1 MFKRF
6 RKKIQ
11 KVKEGMILAHT
22 FKSGERLWTYP
33 EDKIQFVCIGHENQ
47 TNEYKNFL
55 MVLNQSLHES
65 KILASKIVQNMEN
78 ILSGDNVV
86 KNATETIT
94 LVNYQLSLPR
104 KITEIENELKE
115 VLFCMFFV
123 TDDEVPYTYN
133 EFENAKKIRL
143 LNENLEQ
150 KAKFFFALTDTARA
164 LIDTFNKLEGV
175 YFEGIQEQLKALI
188 LENTKKTIK
197 CTFN

>member
-33 EDKIQFVCIGHENQ
+33 EDKIQFVCIAHENQ

-164 LIDTFNKLEGV
+164 LINTFNKLEGV

-188 LENTKKTIK
+188 LENTKKT
-197 CTFN
+197 TN

>member
-11 KVKEGMILAHT
+11 KVKEGMVLAHT

-33 EDKIQFVCIGHENQ
+33 EDKIQFVCIAHENQ

-143 LNENLEQ
+143 LNEDLEQ

-188 LENTKKTIK
+188 LENTKKT
-197 CTFN
+197 TN

>member
-22 FKSGERLWTYP
+22 FKSGERLWTYR
-33 EDKIQFVCIGHENQ
+33 EDKIQFVCIAHENP
-47 TNEYKNFL
+47 TNAYKNFL

-188 LENTKKTIK
+188 LENTKKT
-197 CTFN
+197 TN

>member
-22 FKSGERLWTYP
+22 FKSGERLWTYR
-33 EDKIQFVCIGHENQ
+33 EDKIQFVCIAHENQ

-78 ILSGDNVV
+78 ILNGDDRV

-164 LIDTFNKLEGV
+164 LITTFNKLEGV

-188 LENTKKTIK
+188 LENTKKT
-197 CTFN
+197 TN

>member
-1 MFKRF
+1 MFKKF

-11 KVKEGMILAHT
+11 KVKEGMILAYT

-33 EDKIQFVCIGHENQ
+33 EDKIQFVCIAHENQ

-164 LIDTFNKLEGV
+164 LITTFNKLEGV

-188 LENTKKTIK
+188 LENTKKT
-197 CTFN
+197 TN

>member
-11 KVKEGMILAHT
+11 KVKEGMVLAHT

-33 EDKIQFVCIGHENQ
+33 EDKIQFVCIAHENQ

-164 LIDTFNKLEGV
+164 LIATFNKLEGV

-188 LENTKKTIK
+188 LENTKKT
-197 CTFN
+197 TN

>member
-11 KVKEGMILAHT
+11 KVKEGMVLAHT
-22 FKSGERLWTYP
+22 FKSGERLWTYR
-33 EDKIQFVCIGHENQ
+33 EDKIQFVCIAHENQ

-188 LENTKKTIK
+188 LENTKKT
-197 CTFN
+197 TN

>member
-1 MFKRF
+1 MFKKF

-11 KVKEGMILAHT
+11 KENEGMVLKNT
-22 FKSGERLWTYP
+22 YKNGERLWTYP
-33 EDKIQFVCIGHENQ
+33 EDKIQFVCIAHENQ

-164 LIDTFNKLEGV
+164 LITTFNKLEGV

-188 LENTKKTIK
+188 LENTKKT
-197 CTFN
+197 TN

>member
-1 MFKRF
+1 MFKKF

-33 EDKIQFVCIGHENQ
+33 EDKIQFVCIAHENQ

-78 ILSGDNVV
+78 ILNGDNVV

-143 LNENLEQ
+143 LNEDLEQ
-150 KAKFFFALTDTARA
+150 KAKFFFALTATAKA
-164 LIDTFNKLEGV
+164 LIATFNKLEGV

-188 LENTKKTIK
+188 LENTKKT
-197 CTFN
+197 TN

>member
-33 EDKIQFVCIGHENQ
+33 EDKIQFVCIAHENQ

-164 LIDTFNKLEGV
+164 LITTFNKLEVV

-188 LENTKKTIK
+188 LENTKKT
-197 CTFN
+197 TN

>member
-1 MFKRF
+1 MFKKF

-33 EDKIQFVCIGHENQ
+33 EDKIQFVCIAHENQ

-164 LIDTFNKLEGV
+164 LIVTFNKLEGV

-188 LENTKKTIK
+188 LENTKKT
-197 CTFN
+197 TN

>member
-33 EDKIQFVCIGHENQ
+33 EDKIQFVCIAHENQ

-78 ILSGDNVV
+78 ILNGDNVV

-188 LENTKKTIK
+188 LENTKKTMS
-197 CTFN
+197 

>member
-1 MFKRF
+1 MFKKF

-11 KVKEGMILAHT
+11 KVKEGMVLAHT

-33 EDKIQFVCIGHENQ
+33 EDKIQFVCIAHENE

-78 ILSGDNVV
+78 ILNGDNVV

-104 KITEIENELKE
+104 KITEIENELKD

-123 TDDEVPYTYN
+123 TDDETPYTYN

-143 LNENLEQ
+143 LNEDLEQ

-164 LIDTFNKLEGV
+164 LIDTFNKIDGV

-188 LENTKKTIK
+188 LENTKKTTK
-197 CTFN
+197 

>member
-11 KVKEGMILAHT
+11 KVKEGMILAHN

-33 EDKIQFVCIGHENQ
+33 EDKIQFVCSAHENQ

-78 ILSGDNVV
+78 ILNGEDRV

-188 LENTKKTIK
+188 LENTKKT
-197 CTFN
+197 TN

>member
-1 MFKRF
+1 MFKKF

-33 EDKIQFVCIGHENQ
+33 EDKIQFVCIAHENQ

-143 LNENLEQ
+143 LNEDLEQ

-188 LENTKKTIK
+188 LENTKKT
-197 CTFN
+197 TN

>member
-33 EDKIQFVCIGHENQ
+33 EDKIQFVCIAHENQ

-94 LVNYQLSLPR
+94 MVNYQLSLPR

-164 LIDTFNKLEGV
+164 LIATFNKLEGV

-188 LENTKKTIK
+188 LENTKKT
-197 CTFN
+197 TN

>member
-1 MFKRF
+1 MFKKF

-11 KVKEGMILAHT
+11 KVKEGMVLAHT

-33 EDKIQFVCIGHENQ
+33 EDKIQFVCIAHENQ

-94 LVNYQLSLPR
+94 LVTYQLSLPR

-164 LIDTFNKLEGV
+164 LITTFNKLEGV

-188 LENTKKTIK
+188 LENTKKTMS
-197 CTFN
+197 

>member
-1 MFKRF
+1 MFKKF

-33 EDKIQFVCIGHENQ
+33 EDKIQFVCIAHENQ

-164 LIDTFNKLEGV
+164 LIATFNKLEGV

-188 LENTKKTIK
+188 LENTKKT
-197 CTFN
+197 TN

>member
-22 FKSGERLWTYP
+22 FKSGERLWTYR
-33 EDKIQFVCIGHENQ
+33 EDKIQFVCIAHENQ

-188 LENTKKTIK
+188 LENTKKT
-197 CTFN
+197 TN

>member
-22 FKSGERLWTYP
+22 FKSGERLWTYR
-33 EDKIQFVCIGHENQ
+33 EDKIQFVCIAHENQ

-175 YFEGIQEQLKALI
+175 YFEGIQEQIKALI
-188 LENTKKTIK
+188 LENTKKT
-197 CTFN
+197 TN

>member
-11 KVKEGMILAHT
+11 KVKEGMVLAHT

-33 EDKIQFVCIGHENQ
+33 EDKIQFVCIAHENE

-78 ILSGDNVV
+78 ILNGDNVV

-188 LENTKKTIK
+188 LENTKKTMS
-197 CTFN
+197 

>member
-1 MFKRF
+1 MFKKF

-22 FKSGERLWTYP
+22 FKSGERLWTYR
-33 EDKIQFVCIGHENQ
+33 EDKIQFVCIAHENQ

-188 LENTKKTIK
+188 LENTKKT
-197 CTFN
+197 TN

>member
-11 KVKEGMILAHT
+11 KVKEGMVLAHT

-33 EDKIQFVCIGHENQ
+33 EDKIQFVCIAHENQ
-47 TNEYKNFL
+47 TNEYKNIL

-188 LENTKKTIK
+188 LENTKKTMS
-197 CTFN
+197 

>member
-22 FKSGERLWTYP
+22 FKSGERLWTYR
-33 EDKIQFVCIGHENQ
+33 EDKIQFVCIAHENQ

-164 LIDTFNKLEGV
+164 LIVTFNKLEGV

-188 LENTKKTIK
+188 LENTKKT
-197 CTFN
+197 TN

>member
-33 EDKIQFVCIGHENQ
+33 EDKIQFVCIAHENQ

-143 LNENLEQ
+143 LNEDLEQ
-150 KAKFFFALTDTARA
+150 KAKFFFALTDTAQA
-164 LIDTFNKLEGV
+164 LITTFNKLEVV

-188 LENTKKTIK
+188 LENTKKT
-197 CTFN
+197 TN

>member
-1 MFKRF
+1 MFKKF

-11 KVKEGMILAHT
+11 KVKEGMVLAHT

-33 EDKIQFVCIGHENQ
+33 EDKIQFVCIAHENQ

-164 LIDTFNKLEGV
+164 LITTFNKLEVV

-188 LENTKKTIK
+188 LENTKKT
-197 CTFN
+197 TN

>member
-1 MFKRF
+1 MFKKF

-11 KVKEGMILAHT
+11 KVKEGMILAYT

-33 EDKIQFVCIGHENQ
+33 EDKIQFVCIAHENE

-78 ILSGDNVV
+78 ILNGDNVV

-94 LVNYQLSLPR
+94 MVNYQLSLPR

-143 LNENLEQ
+143 LNEDLEQ

-164 LIDTFNKLEGV
+164 LIVTFNKLEGV

-188 LENTKKTIK
+188 LENTKKT
-197 CTFN
+197 TN

>member
-1 MFKRF
+1 MFKKF

-11 KVKEGMILAHT
+11 KVKEGMILAYT

-33 EDKIQFVCIGHENQ
+33 EDKIQFVCIAHENQ

-94 LVNYQLSLPR
+94 MVNYQLSLPR

-188 LENTKKTIK
+188 LENTKKT
-197 CTFN
+197 TN

>member
-1 MFKRF
+1 MFKKF

-11 KVKEGMILAHT
+11 KVKEGMVLAHT

-33 EDKIQFVCIGHENQ
+33 EDKIQFVCIAHENQ

-164 LIDTFNKLEGV
+164 LITTFNKLEGV

-188 LENTKKTIK
+188 LENTKKT
-197 CTFN
+197 TN

>member
-1 MFKRF
+1 MFKKF
-6 RKKIQ
+6 RKKIH
-11 KVKEGMILAHT
+11 KVKEGMVLAHT

-33 EDKIQFVCIGHENQ
+33 EDKIQFVCIAHENE

-78 ILSGDNVV
+78 ILNGDNVV

-164 LIDTFNKLEGV
+164 LITTFNKLEGV

-188 LENTKKTIK
+188 LENTKKT
-197 CTFN
+197 TN

>member
-33 EDKIQFVCIGHENQ
+33 EDKIQFVCIAHENQ

-143 LNENLEQ
+143 LNEDLEQ

-188 LENTKKTIK
+188 LENTKKTMS
-197 CTFN
+197 

>member
-22 FKSGERLWTYP
+22 FKSGERLWTYR
-33 EDKIQFVCIGHENQ
+33 EAKIQFVCIAHENQ
-47 TNEYKNFL
+47 TNEYKNFI

-188 LENTKKTIK
+188 LENTKKT
-197 CTFN
+197 TN

>member
-22 FKSGERLWTYP
+22 FKSGERLWTYR
-33 EDKIQFVCIGHENQ
+33 EDKIQFVCIAHENQ

-123 TDDEVPYTYN
+123 TENEVKYTYN

-143 LNENLEQ
+143 LNEDLEQ

-188 LENTKKTIK
+188 LENTKKT
-197 CTFN
+197 TN

>member
-33 EDKIQFVCIGHENQ
+33 EDKIQFVCIAHENQ

-78 ILSGDNVV
+78 ILNGEDRV

-188 LENTKKTIK
+188 LENTKKT
-197 CTFN
+197 TN

>member
-11 KVKEGMILAHT
+11 KVKEGMILAYT

-33 EDKIQFVCIGHENQ
+33 EDKIQFVCIAHENQ

-143 LNENLEQ
+143 LNEDLEQ

-188 LENTKKTIK
+188 LENTKKTMS
-197 CTFN
+197 

>member
-11 KVKEGMILAHT
+11 KVKEGMVLAHT

-33 EDKIQFVCIGHENQ
+33 EDKIQFVCIAHENQ

-78 ILSGDNVV
+78 ILNGDNVV

-143 LNENLEQ
+143 LNEDLEQ

-164 LIDTFNKLEGV
+164 LITTFNKLEVV

-188 LENTKKTIK
+188 LENTKKT
-197 CTFN
+197 TN

>member
-1 MFKRF
+1 MFKKF

-33 EDKIQFVCIGHENQ
+33 EDKIQFVCIAHENQ

-143 LNENLEQ
+143 LNEDLEQ

-164 LIDTFNKLEGV
+164 LITTFNKLEGV

-188 LENTKKTIK
+188 LENTKKTM
-197 CTFN
+197 N